1 MANNNKLPKGI
12 TQIALVMVLGT
23 LPPMLD
29 STIINVAVNSLVGI
43 FSTNLAVVQWVVTG
57 YVLAMGVAVPFSGWL
72 SKKIDEKTVFMDSL
86 CLFLLASLL
95 AGFAWNVES
104 LIVFRVIQG
113 FATGILL
120 PTMTTMLAKL
130 SGGENL
136 GKVMSLISIPIVF
149 CPIIGPVIGGLIVQY
164 FSWHW
169 LFLVNIPVGI
179 AGLICAQWKMPKFEV
194 EDKSAKLDWP
204 GVFLLAI
211 VSGTLIYGVTQ
222 LKKADSHS
230 AGIIFLVVG
239 VAAFIAYI
247 IYALIKK
254 DKALIALDIFK
265 TRNFTASFFSLFL
278 AGFATNGPMLLLPL
292 LFQNVR
298 GLSVIVSALWLLPQG
313 IGMLMTRPL
322 VGRLADQIG
331 AKFVVLPSII
341 LIIIGTVPF
350 VFVDANTSSW
360 LIWIVLL
367 VRGAGLGGFT
377 ISVMSDS
384 YVGLPKSKMLTA
396 SVAARTIQNVGSAFG
411 TAVLSTVVSSVLATQ
426 VNNLTGAYHAG
437 FITSLIFMVVGII
450 PALFLSNKLKN
461 KNRGTAV

>member
-1 MANNNKLPKGI
+1 MANNKLPKGI
-12 TQIALVMVLGT
+12 APIALVMVLGT

-43 FSTNLAVVQWVVTG
+43 FSTTLAVMQWVVTG

-72 SKKIDEKTVFMDSL
+72 AKKIDEKTVFMSSL
-86 CLFLLASLL
+86 GLFLLASLL
-95 AGFAWNVES
+95 AGVAWSVES
-104 LIVFRVIQG
+104 LIIFRIIQG

-130 SGGENL
+130 AGGENL

-149 CPIIGPVIGGLIVQY
+149 CPIIGPVIGGLILQY
-164 FSWHW
+164 LPWNW

-179 AGLICAQWKMPKFEV
+179 AGLICVQWKMPRFEAD
-194 EDKSAKLDWP
+194 DKVAKLDWP
-204 GVFLLAI
+204 GVLLLAI
-211 VSGTLIYGVTQ
+211 VSGTLIYGVTR
-222 LKKADSHS
+222 LTKADSRT
-230 AGIIFLVVG
+230 AGIVFLAVG
-239 VAAFIAYI
+239 ACAFIVYVV
-247 IYALIKK
+247 YAFIQKE
-254 DKALIALDIFK
+254 KALIALDIFK
-265 TRNFTASFFSLFL
+265 TRNFTASFLSLFL

-298 GLSVIVSALWLLPQG
+298 GLSVIISALWLLPQG
-313 IGMLMTRPL
+313 VGMLMTRPL

-350 VFVDANTSSW
+350 VFVDAGTSSL
-360 LIWIVLL
+360 LIWVVLL

-426 VNNLTGAYHAG
+426 TNNLTGAYHAG
-437 FITSLIFMVVGII
+437 FITSLIFMAVGIL

-461 KNRGTAV
+461 KDRATAE